1 LLGTAFQRPFLI
13 RLQEKMLRANWLKSK
28 ALAISWFIIMNVL
41 FVLPGSA
48 LPKSGWFNVVQLD
61 KWVHVGL
68 FAVLVFLWCSAFT
81 PLFKKIRMV
90 LVVAIAYGLL
100 VEIVQKNWVP
110 NRSFDLYDVL
120 ADAAGSML
128 GLFVWLRVNKKVK
141 GAEKNKP
148 L

>member
-1 LLGTAFQRPFLI
+1 
-13 RLQEKMLRANWLKSK
+13 MLRANWLKSK
-28 ALAISWFIIMNVL
+28 PLAISWFIVMNVL

-48 LPKSGWFNVVQLD
+48 LPKAGWFNDIQLD

-81 PLFKKIRMV
+81 PLFKKIWLV

-120 ADAAGSML
+120 ADAAGSVL
-128 GLFVWLRVNKKVK
+128 GLVVWLRVNRKK
-141 GAEKNKP
+141 
-148 L
+148 

>member
-1 LLGTAFQRPFLI
+1 
-13 RLQEKMLRANWLKSK
+13 MLRANWLKSK
-28 ALAISWFIIMNVL
+28 ALAISWFIIMNIL

-48 LPKSGWFNVVQLD
+48 LPKAGWFSDIQLD
-61 KWVHVGL
+61 KWIHVGL

-81 PLFKKIRMV
+81 PLFKKIWIA

-100 VEIVQKNWVP
+100 VEIVQKYWVP

-120 ADAAGSML
+120 ADAAGSVL

-141 GAEKNKP
+141 RIEKNKP